1 MLLGKG
7 KGQRVKLWS
16 TKTFSFLP
24 SVNKA
29 VLWHVSFCIQV
40 ELNPENVLASK
51 VGWVEADH
59 AGHRGGALVVG
70 RDVGGGGEREA
81 ESQSDQDSH
90 FFCFAQ
96 TVSFLVVTLLGD
108 LLSLHPTSTSVNL

>member
-7 KGQRVKLWS
+7 LFYGRLKLS
-16 TKTFSFLP
+16 LLP

-59 AGHRGGALVVG
+59 AGHGGGALVVG

-81 ESQSDQDSH
+81 ASQSDQDTH

-96 TVSFLVVTLLGD
+96 TVSFLVVTLLRD
-108 LLSLHPTSTSVNL
+108 LLSLHRISTRVIVV